1 MKTKH
6 ENNLSLRNAA
16 IIGSIA
22 YFIMF
27 AAAIFSNFIV
37 REKLILADNLALSIE
52 KIVNNEALFRTSIF
66 SDFLFVLPFD
76 ILLALMLYV
85 FFKPVNKSLSLLAAW
100 FRIIYTVIY
109 AIALLF
115 LFMVLPQIN
124 GFVGNNDL
132 NSLSVFCLKAFD
144 TTWLIGFI
152 FFGFHLCVLG
162 YLAIKSKIIPKL
174 IGWILTLSGVAYLFE
189 SYANILLS
197 NYEKFAP
204 IIQNIVVL
212 PEFFGELLLILW
224 MLIRGIK
231 IVNNQN

>member
-1 MKTKH
+1 MMAKH

-27 AAAIFSNFIV
+27 VAAIFSNFIV
-37 REKLILADNLALSIE
+37 REKLILFDNLALTIE
-52 KIVNNEALFRTSIF
+52 NILNNEMLFRASIF

-85 FFKPVNKSLSLLAAW
+85 FFKPVNKSISLLAAW

-115 LFMVLPQIN
+115 LTMVLPQVN
-124 GFVGNNDL
+124 GFVGQNEE

-144 TTWLIGFI
+144 ITWLIGLLALFFLVFI
-152 FFGFHLCVLG
+152 
-162 YLAIKSKIIPKL
+162 
-174 IGWILTLSGVAYLFE
+174 
-189 SYANILLS
+189 YASWDIWL
-197 NYEKFAP
+197 
-204 IIQNIVVL
+204 
-212 PEFFGELLLILW
+212 
-224 MLIRGIK
+224 
-231 IVNNQN
+231 